1 MRIMS
6 GARRPAMHSRDCDVE
21 IESPPTLTDL
31 RLLTRVQFRD
41 ATTGQRECFASII
54 ELGPRSARIESARP
68 LEKGCRVT
76 LQLVFPGQRQ
86 YASRHVLLNYV
97 VCGAHDEEN
106 LHYDPEATEM
116 GGESRE
122 RLALFLNRNPNGE
135 S

>member
-1 MRIMS
+1 MRWHP
-6 GARRPAMHSRDCDVE
+6 GQAAPAQVVDVE
-21 IESPPTLTDL
+21 TEPAPTRTDL
-31 RLLTRVQFRD
+31 RLLTRVHFRD
-41 ATTGQRECFASII
+41 AEQGRRECFASII
-54 ELGPRSARIESARP
+54 ELGPRSARIESARA

-97 VCGAHDEEN
+97 VCGAHDVAN
-106 LHYDPEATEM
+106 LHYDLEAIEM

-122 RLALFLNRNPNGE
+122 RLALFLNRNPNRE